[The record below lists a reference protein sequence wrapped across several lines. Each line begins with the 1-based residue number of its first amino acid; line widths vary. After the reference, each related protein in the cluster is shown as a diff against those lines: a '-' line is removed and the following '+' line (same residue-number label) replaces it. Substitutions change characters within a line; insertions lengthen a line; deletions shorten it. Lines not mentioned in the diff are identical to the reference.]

1 MIEHISTVGNIKIS
15 NRLPMI
21 LIAGPCMLESRDVVF
36 RCAEHLV
43 KMAEDLKIPFIFK
56 TSFDKANRTSIN
68 SKRGIP
74 LEDGLKIF
82 SELKNTF
89 QCPILTDVHETWQ
102 VDVLSPFIDVFQI
115 PAFLCRQTD
124 LIVAAAKTDKM
135 INLKKGQFLAPWDM
149 KNVCEKA
156 ASTGNENITI
166 CERGVCFGYNTLVSD
181 MRSLKIMSEFGYP
194 IIFDATHSVQSPG
207 GLGNAS
213 GGQRE
218 YVEVLARAAAS
229 IGIAGIF
236 VETHFDPAHA
246 LSDGPNMVPL
256 HVMKNFIATIQR
268 FDELGKSMP
277 YQNMDC

>member
-43 KMAEDLKIPFIFK
+43 KMAEELKIPFIFK

-124 LIVAAAKTDKM
+124 LIVAAAKTGKM